1 MLLYFFNFP
10 QWLWRTEMP
19 QKRALI
25 KIRQSKTVQEHF
37 RCICCQNLMTA
48 APPNMKIW
56 VFDKGTSQRANPL
69 VNNTLR
75 GVLPWLFSKRC
86 ICCPTLTTKASPEGK
101 SVIMVLL
108 MLKSYSVLNIFFART
123 EHQHVD
129 QSYFE
134 NLTITFV
141 LRFYV
146 FLWCY

>member
-146 FLWCY
+146 FLWCH

>member
-10 QWLWRTEMP
+10 QWFWRTEMP
-19 QKRALI
+19 QKRTLI
-25 KIRQSKTVQEHF
+25 KIRQGKTVQEHF
-37 RCICCQNLMTA
+37 RCICCQNLMTV

-56 VFDKGTSQRANPL
+56 VFDKGTSQCANPL
-69 VNNTLR
+69 VNITLR

-123 EHQHVD
+123 ERQHVD